1 MLLIMLI
8 LLGTPAFTFAQTI
21 DDITPGAGVNITG
34 QRAGF
39 IDSLNDKIDLLDFAG
54 TAINGL
60 FGAVAAIFVAVIM
73 IGGVKWMQALGNE
86 EMIGKAKKLILNGI
100 YGMMVIV
107 LAYALVISFLFA
119 LNTAALTGPSSS

>member
-1 MLLIMLI
+1 MCVLLV
-8 LLGTPAFTFAQTI
+8 TPAFVFAQTV

-39 IDSLNDKIDLLDFAG
+39 IDSLNDKIDLLDFLG

-60 FGAVAAIFVAVIM
+60 FGAVTTIFVAVIM

-86 EMIGKAKKLILNGI
+86 EAIGKAKKLVLNGI
-100 YGMMVIV
+100 YGILVIV
-107 LAYALVISFLFA
+107 LAYALVISFLFS
-119 LNTAALTGPSSS
+119 LNSAALTGPSS